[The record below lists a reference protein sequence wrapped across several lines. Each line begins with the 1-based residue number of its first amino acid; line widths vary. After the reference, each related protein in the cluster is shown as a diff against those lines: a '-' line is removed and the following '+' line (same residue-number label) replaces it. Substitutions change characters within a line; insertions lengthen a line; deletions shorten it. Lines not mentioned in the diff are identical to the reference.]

1 MKNLLAITLF
11 CVLGCGPSPQETY
24 LLEKQVFDEI
34 AKERDRAGD
43 WAAKSASLL
52 NEYTIKK
59 LGVTTEAEIQKMRED
74 VKFFEDKYKAL
85 DERFHRQK
93 IRLKEAQNRL

>member
-1 MKNLLAITLF
+1 M
-11 CVLGCGPSPQETY
+11 
-24 LLEKQVFDEI
+24 
-34 AKERDRAGD
+34 
-43 WAAKSASLL
+43 

-85 DERFHRQK
+85 DERFQRQK